1 MNGRPDSL
9 PMQNTIRYAAKSGM
23 RTECPTGQR
32 ATIGTT
38 RRYSKKMT
46 LTNGNYY
53 TTEANKTFWSV
64 SMFKAF
70 DKCEASGLA
79 QCRGLYK
86 REMTDAL
93 LIGSYVDAY
102 FSGEM
107 DEFLGKYSD
116 IMYTQKG
123 ELYAKYAHANR
134 MINAVECQPLMMEY
148 LEGEKQVV
156 RTGKLFGVDWKIKM
170 DVCNGERI
178 VDFKTVKDFEPLYKE
193 GFGKLNWIEYWGY
206 DIQGAIY
213 QKVEQI
219 SSGRSK
225 PLPFYIVAVTKEKVP
240 DKAVIQIPQSVLD
253 TALSVVEAKIDRF
266 DLVKLGEIEP
276 EGCGKC
282 EFCKSTKVLT
292 EPIVYESE
300 V

>member
-1 MNGRPDSL
+1 MIS
-9 PMQNTIRYAAKSGM
+9 
-23 RTECPTGQR
+23 
-32 ATIGTT
+32 
-38 RRYSKKMT
+38 

-53 TTEANKTFWSV
+53 TTEANKAFWSV

-102 FSGEM
+102 FSGEL
-107 DEFLGKYSD
+107 DEFMGNHENEMFK
-116 IMYTQKG
+116 KNG
-123 ELYAKYAHANR
+123 ELYAKFENANK
-134 MINAVECQPLMMEY
+134 MINAVECQPLMMDY
-148 LEGEKQVV
+148 LEGEKQAV

-206 DIQGAIY
+206 DIQGAVY
-213 QKVEQI
+213 QKIEQI
-219 SSGRSK
+219 SSGRDK

-240 DKAVIQIPQSVLD
+240 DVAVIEIPQHVLD
-253 TALSVVEAKIDRF
+253 TALGIVEAKIDRF
-266 DLVKLGEIEP
+266 DLIKMGEIEP

-282 EFCKSTKVLT
+282 EYCKSVKVLT
-292 EPIVYESE
+292 APAIYESE
-300 V
+300 VN